1 MKMMVMITLTVTKLK
16 KREEINNG
24 NEKLKHRVE
33 ELENLMKMVVVGCK
47 DINQTAISALE
58 NKEERLGLTDCK
70 NKTQFILD
78 NIVNHL

>member
-1 MKMMVMITLTVTKLK
+1 MKLTM
-16 KREEINNG
+16 E

-78 NIVNHL
+78 NIAYHL

>member
-1 MKMMVMITLTVTKLK
+1 MESRKLTM
-16 KREEINNG
+16 E

-58 NKEERLGLTDCK
+58 NQEERLGLTDCK

-78 NIVNHL
+78 NIANHL